1 MLFESLMTV
10 ILLGFAQ
17 FFENFLVAILYV
29 KEVLESEENEDCGTM
44 KKNYRSHF
52 TVQFVHI

>member
-1 MLFESLMTV
+1 MTV